1 MKFGIL
7 KSRIENV
14 LLESYKDGSF
24 KNELKT
30 FKKLVLENKNI
41 NRLYYI
47 YDDLSSNKGLSNE
60 VANDY
65 INEMVTL
72 YENTVNKIIPTD
84 LKKIKDW
91 ISNSSVVENNY
102 EVIDNLLSSGVLH
115 LESKIKSKK
124 IISETITKQ
133 PLNEKEV
140 VKVPLSTMVS
150 MANKT
155 INSYIDSLNESEKK
169 EFNQML
175 SVDDSELES
184 KYSTIKESVVDK
196 LQIMYNQNHDLPTR
210 KSITQTIEKI
220 STEKYDKLN
229 YYKLKN
235 LHDNL

>member
-47 YDDLSSNKGLSNE
+47 YDDLTSNKGLNKE
-60 VANDY
+60 IATDY
-65 INEMVTL
+65 INEMVIM
-72 YENTVNKIIPTD
+72 YENTINKLIPSD
-84 LKKIKDW
+84 LKKVNDW
-91 ISNSSVVENNY
+91 VNNSFVVENKY
-102 EVIDNLLSSGVLH
+102 ELIDNLFSTGVLN
-115 LESKIKSKK
+115 LESKISSKK
-124 IISETITKQ
+124 IITETITKN
-133 PLNEKEV
+133 PVVEKDV
-140 VKVPLSTMVS
+140 VKVPLSTMVT

-155 INSYIDSLNESEKK
+155 ISNYIDNLSESEKK
-169 EFNQML
+169 DFNQML
-175 SVDDSELES
+175 SVDDLELEP
-184 KYSTIKESVVDK
+184 KYSEIKESVVEK
-196 LQIMYNQNHDLPTR
+196 LNVMYNQNHDSTTR
-210 KSITQTIEKI
+210 KTINETIEKL

>member
-14 LLESYKDGSF
+14 LLESYKNGSF

-47 YDDLSSNKGLSNE
+47 YDDLTSNKGLNKE
-60 VANDY
+60 IATDY
-65 INEMVTL
+65 INEMVIM
-72 YENTVNKIIPTD
+72 YENTINKLIPSD
-84 LKKIKDW
+84 LKKVNDW
-91 ISNSSVVENNY
+91 VNNSFVVENKY
-102 EVIDNLLSSGVLH
+102 ELIDNLFSTGVLN
-115 LESKIKSKK
+115 LESKISSKK
-124 IISETITKQ
+124 IITETITKN
-133 PLNEKEV
+133 PVVEKDV
-140 VKVPLSTMVS
+140 VKVPLSTMVT

-155 INSYIDSLNESEKK
+155 ISNYIDNLSESEKK
-169 EFNQML
+169 DFNQML
-175 SVDDSELES
+175 SVDDLELEP
-184 KYSTIKESVVDK
+184 KYSEIKESVVEK
-196 LQIMYNQNHDLPTR
+196 LNVMYNQNHDSTTR
-210 KSITQTIEKI
+210 KTINETIEKL

>member
-7 KSRIENV
+7 KSKIENV

-41 NRLYYI
+41 NRLFYI
-47 YDDLSSNKGLSNE
+47 YDDLSSNKGLTNE
-60 VANDY
+60 VAGDY

-72 YENTVNKIIPTD
+72 YENTINKIIPTD

-91 ISNSSVVENNY
+91 VNNSSVVKNNY
-102 EVIDNLLSSGVLH
+102 EVIDNLLSGGVLN
-115 LESKIKSKK
+115 LESKINSKK
-124 IISETITKQ
+124 IITETITKKSVT
-133 PLNEKEV
+133 EKEV
-140 VKVPLSTMVS
+140 VNVPLSTMVT

-155 INSYIDSLNESEKK
+155 INSYIDSLNESDKK

-184 KYSTIKESVVDK
+184 KYSSIKESVVEK
-196 LQIMYNQNHDLPTR
+196 LQTLYNQNHDRPTR
-210 KSITQTIEKI
+210 NSINETIEKI
-220 STEKYDKLN
+220 SSEKYDKLN
-229 YYKLKN
+229 YYKLKS

>member
-7 KSRIENV
+7 KSKIENV

-41 NRLYYI
+41 NRLFYI
-47 YDDLSSNKGLSNE
+47 YDDLTTNKGLSNE

-72 YENTVNKIIPTD
+72 YENTVNKISPTD
-84 LKKIKDW
+84 LNKIKDW
-91 ISNSSVVENNY
+91 IKNPYIVENKY
-102 EVIDNLLSSGVLH
+102 EVIDNLLSNGVLN
-115 LESKIKSKK
+115 LESKINSKK
-124 IISETITKQ
+124 IITETITKN
-133 PLNEKEV
+133 PVTEKEI
-140 VKVPLSTMVS
+140 VKVPLTTMVS

-155 INSYIDSLNESEKK
+155 ISNYIDGLNESEKN

-196 LQIMYNQNHDLPTR
+196 LQIMYNQNHDRPTR
-210 KSITQTIEKI
+210 KSITETIEKI

>member
-7 KSRIENV
+7 KTKIENV
-14 LLESYKDGSF
+14 LLESYKNGSF
-24 KNELKT
+24 KTEVKT

-47 YDDLSSNKGLSNE
+47 YDDLTSNKGLNNE
-60 VANDY
+60 IANDY

-72 YENTVNKIIPTD
+72 YENTINKITPSD
-84 LKKIKDW
+84 FKKVNDW
-91 ISNSSVVENNY
+91 VKNSSVVENNY
-102 EVIDNLLSSGVLH
+102 EVIDNLFSSGVLN
-115 LESKIKSKK
+115 LESKIGSKK
-124 IISETITKQ
+124 IITETITKK
-133 PLNEKEV
+133 PTTEKDI
-140 VKVPLSTMVS
+140 VKVPLSTMVT

-155 INSYIDSLNESEKK
+155 ISNYIDGLNESEKK
-169 EFNQML
+169 EFNELL
-175 SVDDSELES
+175 SVEDSELEP

-196 LQIMYNQNHDLPTR
+196 LQTIYNQNHDHSTR
-210 KSITQTIEKI
+210 KSITETIEKI